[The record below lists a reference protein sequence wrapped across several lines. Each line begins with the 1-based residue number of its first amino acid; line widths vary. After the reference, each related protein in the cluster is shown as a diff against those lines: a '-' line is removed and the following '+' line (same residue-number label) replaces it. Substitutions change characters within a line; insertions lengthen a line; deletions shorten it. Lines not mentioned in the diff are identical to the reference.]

1 MDDVLV
7 NTSTRSKTRHT
18 VIEADSYVAM
28 RRGTASPPT
37 SKSAT
42 PKPIRRNVERFLR
55 LRLRKIQ
62 MIRIFPVMK
71 KLLRIQNIISRTYSK
86 LWNPWQWGPVS
97 LYDDAGESKQRKIS
111 TMLDEFLFFFIN
123 IHHVKFCFA
132 TNVWLRNSV
141 VSTVLIFRRNL
152 YNLTRCFYGK
162 LSTFLMVNE
171 LTRTM
176 LR

>member
-1 MDDVLV
+1 MDDVLA
-7 NTSTRSKTRHT
+7 NTSTRLKTRHT
-18 VIEADSYVAM
+18 VIEADSYAAM

-42 PKPIRRNVERFLR
+42 PKPIRRNVERFRR
-55 LRLRKIQ
+55 LSLKKIQ
-62 MIRIFPVMK
+62 MMRIFPVMI
-71 KLLRIQNIISRTYSK
+71 KLLRLQNIISRTCSK
-86 LWNPWQWGPVS
+86 FWNPWQWGPVS

-132 TNVWLRNSV
+132 TNLWLRNSV

-152 YNLTRCFYGK
+152 YNLKRCFYGK

-171 LTRTM
+171 LTRTL